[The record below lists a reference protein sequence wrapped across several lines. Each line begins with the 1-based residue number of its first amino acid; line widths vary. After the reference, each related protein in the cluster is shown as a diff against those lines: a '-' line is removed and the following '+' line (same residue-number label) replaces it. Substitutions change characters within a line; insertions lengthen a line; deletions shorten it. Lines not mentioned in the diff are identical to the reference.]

1 MSDTDNSRTSTV
13 YFDPSEW
20 TDVMFSRVTSLV
32 GRIASK
38 KTLAMHGVKN
48 ASSWQWLVTGAQ
60 SAKMDNGCVKV
71 VVTFLRNVT
80 GWDRMIYKREYS
92 KA

>member
-20 TDVMFSRVTSLV
+20 TDSMFNSVTSLV

-38 KTLAMHGVKN
+38 KTLAKHGVKN
-48 ASSWQWLVTGAQ
+48 ASSGQWLVTSAQ
-60 SAKMDNGCVKV
+60 AAKIETGCVKV